1 MSYCVCCAL
10 FRLTTVINYA
20 RHTVQLLLLILLFLM
35 TVLCTLQG
43 LILLP
48 IIGNAVEHVTAVS
61 VAMKDK
67 MELAMGVAVGS
78 ATQVLYTTIT
88 LYAMPALVLYAHE
101 YHTLH

>member
-1 MSYCVCCAL
+1 VTQACVVMLITAIACCSC
-10 FRLTTVINYA
+10 I
-20 RHTVQLLLLILLFLM
+20 
-35 TVLCTLQG
+35 LQG

-78 ATQVLYTTIT
+78 ATQVT
-88 LYAMPALVLYAHE
+88 
-101 YHTLH
+101 HTLHYTHYC